1 MEANVYFFAAL
12 VSTGIFLLQ
21 FILSIFF
28 GSMDTDIDV
37 NADGNADIDMSSV
50 LSFKGLI
57 HFCMGFGWFMY
68 LCQPPYIVL
77 HYLGAVISGS
87 FFVFVLA
94 WIYKLCYKL
103 KQENKPEQGE
113 ELIGRKCEIYTLIY
127 AAILVAVIVL
137 TIVGILSRYRKCKSD
152 EVLVVYGKTGDKKSA
167 KLYHGG
173 AAFVWPIIQG
183 YSFLN
188 MKPMQI
194 DCKLTG
200 AISKQNI
207 RVDVPTTIT
216 VAVSTEPEV
225 MQNAAERLLG
235 LNIEAQQELIKDV
248 VYGQMRLVIADM
260 TIEQLNSDRDTFLE
274 NCRKNIDSELKKF
287 GLYLMNINISDIR
300 DEADYIVNLGK
311 EAEAKAKNEAL
322 ANIEEQQKLGAIKI
336 AEQQKERATKVA
348 ETNRDKNTQ
357 LADTQRDEEIKVAI
371 ADKERESKVAEEN
384 AEKESRI
391 AKASAS
397 MEVNKEQARTE
408 QESRTAELQSDM
420 EIKQAEAQK
429 KSAIGQNNA
438 AKEVAESN
446 AELEV
451 TKAEASRKAGEA
463 QARTQA
469 AVLTAQENAQ
479 REIEEAKARKVEQ
492 ALKADKI
499 VPAEIAKQQA
509 ILDADA
515 LAEQIKRK
523 ANAEAEAILAKAQAE
538 AKAIQMKLEAEAEGK
553 KKSLLAEAEGFEAMV
568 KAAERNPE
576 IAIQYKM
583 VDQWKEIASEQV
595 KAFEHIQLGNV
606 TVFDG
611 GNGTTSNFLQNV
623 VSKVAP
629 ALGILDKLPIHDTYQ
644 NIVNP
649 SSKGNAQNKP
659 EKEDFEPVDKDGHG
673 FEDLPDYHGY
683 EQNRA
688 NEL

>member
-1 MEANVYFFAAL
+1 
-12 VSTGIFLLQ
+12 
-21 FILSIFF
+21 
-28 GSMDTDIDV
+28 MD
-37 NADGNADIDMSSV
+37 
-50 LSFKGLI
+50 
-57 HFCMGFGWFMY
+57 
-68 LCQPPYIVL
+68 
-77 HYLGAVISGS
+77 
-87 FFVFVLA
+87 
-94 WIYKLCYKL
+94 
-103 KQENKPEQGE
+103 EQ
-113 ELIGRKCEIYTLIY
+113 ILIY

-188 MKPMQI
+188 I

-322 ANIEEQQKLGAIKI
+322 ANI

-595 KAFEHIQLGNV
+595 KAFEHIQLGNI

-649 SSKGNAQNKP
+649 SSKENAQNEP
-659 EKEDFEPVDKDGHG
+659 EKEEFKPVDKDGKKRPS
-673 FEDLPDYHGY
+673 DTPPAPDKK
-683 EQNRA
+683 
-688 NEL
+688 

>member
-1 MEANVYFFAAL
+1 
-12 VSTGIFLLQ
+12 
-21 FILSIFF
+21 
-28 GSMDTDIDV
+28 MD
-37 NADGNADIDMSSV
+37 
-50 LSFKGLI
+50 
-57 HFCMGFGWFMY
+57 
-68 LCQPPYIVL
+68 
-77 HYLGAVISGS
+77 
-87 FFVFVLA
+87 
-94 WIYKLCYKL
+94 
-103 KQENKPEQGE
+103 EQ
-113 ELIGRKCEIYTLIY
+113 ILIY

-492 ALKADKI
+492 A
-499 VPAEIAKQQA
+499 
-509 ILDADA
+509 
-515 LAEQIKRK
+515 
-523 ANAEAEAILAKAQAE
+523 KAQAE

-659 EKEDFEPVDKDGHG
+659 EKEDFEPVDKDGKKRPT
-673 FEDLPDYHGY
+673 DTPPAPDKK
-683 EQNRA
+683 
-688 NEL
+688 

>member
-1 MEANVYFFAAL
+1 
-12 VSTGIFLLQ
+12 
-21 FILSIFF
+21 
-28 GSMDTDIDV
+28 MD
-37 NADGNADIDMSSV
+37 
-50 LSFKGLI
+50 
-57 HFCMGFGWFMY
+57 
-68 LCQPPYIVL
+68 
-77 HYLGAVISGS
+77 
-87 FFVFVLA
+87 
-94 WIYKLCYKL
+94 
-103 KQENKPEQGE
+103 EQ
-113 ELIGRKCEIYTLIY
+113 ILIY

-336 AEQQKERATKVA
+336 AEQQKERATRVA

-391 AKASAS
+391 AMASAS

-446 AELEV
+446 ADLEV
-451 TKAEASRKAGEA
+451 TKADAARKAGEA

-515 LAEQIKRK
+515 QAEQIKRK

-583 VDQWKEIASEQV
+583 VDQWKEIAAEQV
-595 KAFEHIQLGNV
+595 KAFEHIQLGNI

-611 GNGTTSNFLQNV
+611 GNGTTSNFLQDM

-629 ALGILDKLPIHDTYQ
+629 ALGVLDKLPIHDTYQ
-644 NIVNP
+644 NIV
-649 SSKGNAQNKP
+649 KGNA
-659 EKEDFEPVDKDGHG
+659 KEGQDKEGFDPVDKD
-673 FEDLPDYHGY
+673 EKKPADVPP
-683 EQNRA
+683 A
-688 NEL
+688 PKKK

>member
-1 MEANVYFFAAL
+1 
-12 VSTGIFLLQ
+12 
-21 FILSIFF
+21 
-28 GSMDTDIDV
+28 MD
-37 NADGNADIDMSSV
+37 
-50 LSFKGLI
+50 
-57 HFCMGFGWFMY
+57 
-68 LCQPPYIVL
+68 
-77 HYLGAVISGS
+77 
-87 FFVFVLA
+87 
-94 WIYKLCYKL
+94 
-103 KQENKPEQGE
+103 EQ
-113 ELIGRKCEIYTLIY
+113 ILIY

-300 DEADYIVNLGK
+300 DEADYIVNLGN

-357 LADTQRDEEIKVAI
+357 QADTQRDEEIKVAI

-451 TKAEASRKAGEA
+451 TKAEASRKADEA

-469 AVLTAQENAQ
+469 AVLRTGKRTA
-479 REIEEAKARKVEQ
+479 
-492 ALKADKI
+492 
-499 VPAEIAKQQA
+499 
-509 ILDADA
+509 
-515 LAEQIKRK
+515 
-523 ANAEAEAILAKAQAE
+523 
-538 AKAIQMKLEAEAEGK
+538 
-553 KKSLLAEAEGFEAMV
+553 
-568 KAAERNPE
+568 
-576 IAIQYKM
+576 
-583 VDQWKEIASEQV
+583 
-595 KAFEHIQLGNV
+595 
-606 TVFDG
+606 
-611 GNGTTSNFLQNV
+611 
-623 VSKVAP
+623 
-629 ALGILDKLPIHDTYQ
+629 
-644 NIVNP
+644 
-649 SSKGNAQNKP
+649 
-659 EKEDFEPVDKDGHG
+659 
-673 FEDLPDYHGY
+673 
-683 EQNRA
+683 
-688 NEL
+688 